1 MRKNSTHQAPSRPWR
16 AWIGMEPLQPA
27 VALAGYGTRTG
38 GNVYF
43 ASGGDE
49 PRTVTTQRRRR
60 SEPPAGG
67 RERADA
73 PTRDR
78 PSSSSGGGS
87 TRPPSSSGGG
97 GSYPPSGGGSSPRP
111 PSFGGGG
118 GMRPGNP
125 MMLIALVAVLLLC
138 IGPFWLMGGLGGGGG
153 SEVPAAVN
161 QIVEE
166 QGSSARPSGSTSG
179 SAASSGAAQSSA
191 ASAPAPTVNLTASGD
206 AGQKWLIMLY
216 QDADDK
222 ILEKDIFI
230 DLNEAELVGSN
241 DQVQVVSQIDRYRGG
256 FDGDGDWN
264 GARRYYVTQD
274 SDLARIRSQ
283 EVEDLGEVNMA
294 SGDTLVDF
302 VKWAVSN
309 YPADKYVLILSDH
322 GMGWPGGWSD
332 PAPGRD
338 GGGND
343 ARAPIAQAL
352 GNQMYLSEIDDA
364 LGRARAETGIDK
376 FELVGMDA
384 CLMGHLE
391 VLSALSEHARYA
403 VLSQETEPALGW
415 AYASFLNTLKEN
427 PGIDG
432 GQLGQVIVSSYID
445 DDARITDEQQRLD
458 LYGRG
463 GGFFGAATVPSAR
476 DTANQMGRNVTL
488 AALDLGQVPA
498 LLDSV
503 NQFAYTLQSGEQRGV
518 AKARS
523 YAQSFTSI
531 FGSDV
536 PASYIDLGNFVQL
549 MQQVGG
555 GGQIGEA
562 GNAVLQAIGQTV
574 LADKNGQEKAGAT
587 GISVYFPNSQLYG
600 SPVAGPP
607 SYTAVAQRFAEQ
619 SLWDDFLAFHYTGR
633 QFEPS
638 STELAVPQPSSVRA
652 PAAGQ
657 ISVGAIEKSGD
668 VARPGEPITLR
679 AVVDGPNVGYIYFFT
694 GYIDQA
700 GSSIFVAD
708 QDYLEAPQT
717 REVDSVYYPDW
728 GEGAFTVEFAWEPLM
743 FAIEDGTNR
752 VTVAMQ
758 PESYGKTY
766 EDAVYSI
773 DGIYTYTDGE
783 QRPARLYFRDGALQ
797 QVMGFTGDGT
807 TGAPREITPEIGDT
821 VTVQEQWLDLDSSGR
836 VTQRTIEQG
845 GTLTFGEQPMRW
857 VELDAAVGDYI
868 VGFIVEDLDGNKQEV
883 FTQVRVE

>member
-16 AWIGMEPLQPA
+16 AWIGVERLEPA
-27 VALAGYGTRTG
+27 AALAGIGTRTG

-87 TRPPSSSGGG
+87 TRPPSSGGGGG
-97 GSYPPSGGGSSPRP
+97 GSYPPSGGGSYT
-111 PSFGGGG
+111 PSAGGG

-125 MMLIALVAVLLLC
+125 LMLIGLIAVLLLC
-138 IGPFWLMGGLGGGGG
+138 IGPFMLFNGFGGGGG
-153 SEVPAAVN
+153 SELPAAVN

-166 QGSSARPSGSTSG
+166 QGSSARPATSSSGSSSSSSQ
-179 SAASSGAAQSSA
+179 SAAV
-191 ASAPAPTVNLTASGD
+191 SAPAPVVDLTASGD

-274 SDLARIRSQ
+274 GDLARIRSQ
-283 EVEDLGEVNMA
+283 QVEDLGEINMA

-302 VKWAVSN
+302 VKWAASN

-332 PAPGRD
+332 PAQGRD
-338 GGGND
+338 GGGAD
-343 ARAPIAQAL
+343 ARAPIVEAL

-364 LGRARAETGIDK
+364 LSRARAETGIDK

-415 AYASFLNTLKEN
+415 AYASFLSTLQAN

-445 DDARITDEQQRLD
+445 EDARITDEQQRLD

-463 GGFFGAATVPSAR
+463 GGFFGAASVPSAR
-476 DTANQMGRNVTL
+476 DTANQMGRSVTL

-498 LLDSV
+498 LMDSV
-503 NQFAYTLQSGEQRGV
+503 NQLAYTMQEAEQRGV

-531 FGSDV
+531 FGNQV
-536 PASYIDLGNFVQL
+536 PASYIDLGNFIQL
-549 MQQVGG
+549 TQQVSRGG
-555 GGQIGEA
+555 AVADA
-562 GNAVLQAIGQTV
+562 GNAVLESIQRTV
-574 LADKNGQEKAGAT
+574 LAGKNGQEKQGAS
-587 GISVYFPNSQLYG
+587 GISIYFPNSDLYR

-607 SYTAVAQRFAEQ
+607 SYTAVAQRFAQ
-619 SLWDDFLAFHYTGR
+619 DSLWDDFLAFHYTGR

-638 STELAVPQPSSVRA
+638 STQLAVPQPSSVRS

-668 VARPGEPITLR
+668 VARPGEPVTLR
-679 AVVDGPNVGYIYFFT
+679 AEVDGPNVGYIYFFT

-700 GSSIFVAD
+700 GNSIFVAD

-717 REVDSVYYPDW
+717 REVDGVYYPDW
-728 GEGAFTVEFAWEPLM
+728 GEGAFTVEFPWEPLM
-743 FAIEDGTNR
+743 FAIEDGANR
-752 VTVAMQ
+752 VTVALQ
-758 PESYGKTY
+758 PESYGKSY

-773 DGIYTYTDGE
+773 DGLYTYTDGE
-783 QRPARLYFRDGALQ
+783 QRYARLYFRDGTLQ
-797 QVMGFTGDGT
+797 QVMGFTGDST
-807 TGAPREITPEIGDT
+807 AGAPREITPEIGDT
-821 VTVQEQWLDLDSSGR
+821 FTVQEQWLDLDNSGR
-836 VTQRTIEQG
+836 VTDRPIEQG
-845 GTLTFGEQPMRW
+845 GTLTFGADPMRW
-857 VELDAAVGDYI
+857 VELDAAVGDYV

>member
-1 MRKNSTHQAPSRPWR
+1 
-16 AWIGMEPLQPA
+16 
-27 VALAGYGTRTG
+27 
-38 GNVYF
+38 
-43 ASGGDE
+43 
-49 PRTVTTQRRRR
+49 
-60 SEPPAGG
+60 
-67 RERADA
+67 
-73 PTRDR
+73 
-78 PSSSSGGGS
+78 
-87 TRPPSSSGGG
+87 
-97 GSYPPSGGGSSPRP
+97 
-111 PSFGGGG
+111 
-118 GMRPGNP
+118 
-125 MMLIALVAVLLLC
+125 
-138 IGPFWLMGGLGGGGG
+138 
-153 SEVPAAVN
+153 
-161 QIVEE
+161 
-166 QGSSARPSGSTSG
+166 
-179 SAASSGAAQSSA
+179 
-191 ASAPAPTVNLTASGD
+191 
-206 AGQKWLIMLY
+206 
-216 QDADDK
+216 
-222 ILEKDIFI
+222 
-230 DLNEAELVGSN
+230 
-241 DQVQVVSQIDRYRGG
+241 
-256 FDGDGDWN
+256 
-264 GARRYYVTQD
+264 
-274 SDLARIRSQ
+274 
-283 EVEDLGEVNMA
+283 MA

-343 ARAPIAQAL
+343 SRAPIAQAL

-364 LGRARAETGIDK
+364 LGRARAESGIDK

-415 AYASFLNTLKEN
+415 AYASFLRTLQEN

-432 GQLGQVIVSSYID
+432 GQLGQVIVDSYIV

-463 GGFFGAATVPSAR
+463 GGFFGASSVPSAR
-476 DTANQMGRNVTL
+476 DTANQMGRSVTL

-523 YAQSFTSI
+523 YAQSFTNI
-531 FGSDV
+531 FGGNMPS
-536 PASYIDLGNFVQL
+536 SYIDLGSFVQ
-549 MQQVGG
+549 MVQKFAGSDG
-555 GGQIGEA
+555 TIDA
-562 GNAVLQAIGQTV
+562 GNAVLSATGRTV
-574 LADKNGQEKAGAT
+574 LREKNGTEKDGAT
-587 GISVYFPNSQLYG
+587 GISIYFPNSDLYR
-600 SPVAGPP
+600 SPVAGPQ

-619 SLWDDFLAFHYTGR
+619 SLWDDFLAFYYTGR

-638 STELAVPQPSSVRA
+638 STQLAVPPPSSVRA

-657 ISVGAIEKSGD
+657 ITVGPIEKSGE
-668 VARPGEPITLR
+668 VARPGEPVTLR

-694 GYIDQA
+694 GYIDQQ
-700 GSSIFVAD
+700 GNSIFVAD

-717 REVDSVYYPDW
+717 REVDGVYYPDW

-752 VTVAMQ
+752 VTVALQ
-758 PESYGKTY
+758 PESYGATY
-766 EDAVYSI
+766 EETVYTI

-783 QRPARLYFRDGALQ
+783 QRPARLYFRDGVLQ

-807 TGAPREITPEIGDT
+807 AGAPREITPEIGDT
-821 VTVQEQWLDLDSSGR
+821 FTVQEQWLDLDSSGR
-836 VTQRTIEQG
+836 VTQRAVEPG
-845 GTLTFGEQPMRW
+845 GTLTFGEEPMRW
-857 VELDAAVGDYI
+857 VELDAAVGDYV

-883 FTQVRVE
+883 YTQVRVE